1 MAFGYPV
8 SLDLEGRRCVVV
20 GGGTVAEHKV
30 RGLLDAGA
38 AVTVVAGEFT
48 PALRELAARGE
59 LELLE
64 RPYAPGDLAGAFLT
78 IAATDDDAV
87 NAEVFAE
94 ASERK
99 VLCNAVDDVGHCH
112 FAAPSI
118 VRRGDLTISVSTGG
132 KAPALAKRLR
142 QTLSGQFGQEWGVL
156 VEVLAQARAAAL
168 EGSGGT
174 RNVDFGTWA
183 QRWALAL
190 DGDLAGMVRDG
201 RAAEVAEDVRS
212 ALAGEA
218 PDGGDRDG
226 MQGSVAIVGAGPGD
240 PQLISVRG
248 RRLLDAADVVVYDRL
263 VHPSLWEG
271 KEAIDAGKEPGAHRV
286 DQAQINELLVRLA
299 REGRRVVR
307 LKGGDPFV
315 FGRGA
320 EEADALAAAGIRY
333 EVVPGIT
340 SAVAALGVAGI
351 PVTDRRL
358 ASSFAVVT
366 GHCATGEVDWDRLA
380 TAVDTLVVLMGLRRL
395 PEIVERL
402 LAAGRPGDTPAA
414 VVENGSLPGQR
425 VVASSLADL
434 PAAVARAGMSPP
446 ATIVVGEVVRFLRDQ
461 NHHAGGRSAGLSALT
476 FQAGTEHLADLAGAE
491 DRPGRR
497 PGDPRTAPL

>member
-1 MAFGYPV
+1 MAFRYPV

-30 RGLLDAGA
+30 QGLLDAGA
-38 AVTVVAGEFT
+38 AVTVVAGAFT
-48 PALRELAARGE
+48 PALHELAARGE
-59 LELLE
+59 LDLLE
-64 RPYAPGDLAGAFLT
+64 RPYARGDLAGAFLT
-78 IAATDDDAV
+78 IAATDDGAV

-99 VLCNAVDDVGHCH
+99 VLCNAVDDVEHCH
-112 FAAPSI
+112 FAASSI

-142 QTLSGQFGQEWGVL
+142 QNLAAQFGDEWGVL

-174 RNVDFGTWA
+174 RDVDFATWA

-190 DGDLAGMVRDG
+190 DGDLAGMVREG
-201 RAAEVAEDVRS
+201 RAGEVSEIVRS

-218 PDGGDRDG
+218 PDGGDRNETE
-226 MQGSVAIVGAGPGD
+226 GSVAIVGAGPGD
-240 PQLISVRG
+240 PRLISVQG
-248 RRLLDAADVVVYDRL
+248 RQLLDAADVVVYDRL

-271 KEAIDAGKEPGAHRV
+271 KDAIDAGKEPGAHRV
-286 DQAQINELLVRLA
+286 DQDQINELLVRLA

-320 EEADALAAAGIRY
+320 EEADALAAAGVRY
-333 EVVPGIT
+333 EVVPGVT
-340 SAVAALGVAGI
+340 SAVAAVGAAGI
-351 PVTDRRL
+351 PVTDRRFS
-358 ASSFAVVT
+358 SSFAVVT

-395 PEIVERL
+395 PEIVGRL
-402 LAAGRPGDTPAA
+402 LAAGQPGDTPAA

-425 VVASSLADL
+425 VVSSSLAEL
-434 PAAVARAGMSPP
+434 PAAVDRAGLSPP
-446 ATIVVGEVVRFLRDQ
+446 AVIVVGDVVRLRRERVDRDPGEKF
-461 NHHAGGRSAGLSALT
+461 AGFSVAAT
-476 FQAGTEHLADLAGAE
+476 DNFADLAGAK
-491 DRPGRR
+491 RVPKG
-497 PGDPRTAPL
+497 

>member
-1 MAFGYPV
+1 MAAFGYPV

-30 RGLLDAGA
+30 QGLLDAGA
-38 AVTVVAGEFT
+38 AVTVVAGAFT
-48 PALRELAARGE
+48 SALRELAARGE
-59 LELLE
+59 VELLH
-64 RPYAPGDLAGAFLT
+64 RPYARGDLAGAFLT
-78 IAATDDDAV
+78 IAATDDGAV

-94 ASERK
+94 ASEGN
-99 VLCNAVDDVGHCH
+99 VLCNAVDDVAHCH

-142 QTLSGQFGQEWGVL
+142 QTLSAQFGDEWGVL
-156 VEVLAQARAAAL
+156 VDVLAESRAAAL
-168 EGSGGT
+168 ARNGGT
-174 RNVDFGTWA
+174 RDVDFATWA
-183 QRWALAL
+183 ERWALAL

-201 RAAEVAEDVRS
+201 RAAEVAEIVRS
-212 ALAGEA
+212 ALAGE
-218 PDGGDRDG
+218 PPSRSD
-226 MQGSVAIVGAGPGD
+226 GSVAIVGAGPGD
-240 PQLISVRG
+240 PGLISVRG
-248 RRLLDAADVVVYDRL
+248 RQLLDAADVVVYDRL

-271 KEAIDAGKEPGAHRV
+271 KDAVDAGKEPGAHRV

-320 EEADALAAAGIRY
+320 EEVDALAAAGIRY
-333 EVVPGIT
+333 EVVPGVT
-340 SAVAALGVAGI
+340 SAVAALGAAGI
-351 PVTDRRL
+351 PVTDRRVS
-358 ASSFAVVT
+358 SSFAVVT

-380 TAVDTLVVLMGLRRL
+380 MAVDTLVVLMGLRRL

-414 VVENGSLPGQR
+414 VVGNGSLPDQR
-425 VVASSLADL
+425 VVTSTLAEL
-434 PAAVARAGMSPP
+434 PAAVALAGVSPP
-446 ATIVVGEVVRFLRDQ
+446 AVIVVGDVVRLRGSD
-461 NHHAGGRSAGLSALT
+461 LSA
-476 FQAGTEHLADLAGAE
+476 ARDPLAERLA
-491 DRPGRR
+491 RPS
-497 PGDPRTAPL
+497 

>member
-30 RGLLDAGA
+30 QGLLDAGA

-48 PALRELAARGE
+48 PALQELAARGE
-59 LELLE
+59 LELLH
-64 RPYAPGDLAGAFLT
+64 RPYARGDLAGAFLT
-78 IAATDDDAV
+78 IAATDDGAV

-142 QTLSGQFGQEWGVL
+142 QTLSGQFGDEWGVL
-156 VEVLAQARAAAL
+156 VEILAQARAAAL

-174 RNVDFGTWA
+174 RDVDFTTWA

-190 DGDLAGMVRDG
+190 DGDLAGMVREG
-201 RAAEVAEDVRS
+201 RAAEVAEGVR
-212 ALAGEA
+212 AVLAGEA
-218 PDGGDRDG
+218 PDRNERE
-226 MQGSVAIVGAGPGD
+226 GSVAIVGAGPGD
-240 PQLISVRG
+240 PRLISVRG
-248 RRLLDAADVVVYDRL
+248 RQLLDAADVVVYDRL

-271 KEAIDAGKEPGAHRV
+271 KDAIDAGKEPGAHRV

-320 EEADALAAAGIRY
+320 EEADALSAAGIRY

-340 SAVAALGVAGI
+340 SAVAALGAAGI

-358 ASSFAVVT
+358 SSSFAVVT

-414 VVENGSLPGQR
+414 VVENGSLPAQR

-446 ATIVVGEVVRFLRDQ
+446 ATVVVGDVVRLLRRGE
-461 NHHAGGRSAGLSALT
+461 HHDPGERSAAFSVAAT
-476 FQAGTEHLADLAGAE
+476 DNLADLAGAE
-491 DRPGRR
+491 GRPHRRPGRR
-497 PGDPRTAPL
+497 PGDARITPL

>member
-30 RGLLDAGA
+30 QGLLDARA
-38 AVTVVAGEFT
+38 AVTVVAAAFT

-59 LELLE
+59 LELLH
-64 RPYAPGDLAGAFLT
+64 RPYARGDLAGAFLT
-78 IAATDDDAV
+78 IAATDDGAV

-99 VLCNAVDDVGHCH
+99 VLCNAVDDVTHCH

-142 QTLSGQFGQEWGVL
+142 QILAAQFGDEWGVL
-156 VEVLAQARAAAL
+156 IEVLAHARAAAL

-174 RNVDFGTWA
+174 RDVDFATWA
-183 QRWALAL
+183 QRWAVAL
-190 DGDLAGMVRDG
+190 DGDLVGMVREG
-201 RAAEVAEDVRS
+201 RAGEVAEIVRS
-212 ALAGEA
+212 ALAGELPAGAAA
-218 PDGGDRDG
+218 P
-226 MQGSVAIVGAGPGD
+226 GSVAIVGAGPGD
-240 PQLISVRG
+240 PRLISVRG
-248 RRLLDAADVVVYDRL
+248 RQLLDAADVVVYDRL
-263 VHPSLWEG
+263 VHPSLWAG
-271 KEAIDAGKEPGAHRV
+271 KDAIDAGKEPGAHRV

-320 EEADALAAAGIRY
+320 EEAEALAAAGVRY

-340 SAVAALGVAGI
+340 SAVAAVGAAGI

-358 ASSFAVVT
+358 SSSFAVVT

-425 VVASSLADL
+425 VVASSLAEL
-434 PAAVARAGMSPP
+434 PAAVGRAALSPP
-446 ATIVVGEVVRFLRDQ
+446 AVIVVGDVVRLFRGPAQHGPEEKL
-461 NHHAGGRSAGLSALT
+461 AGVSVATTAT
-476 FQAGTEHLADLAGAE
+476 TDTLADLAGAKRVPKE
-491 DRPGRR
+491 
-497 PGDPRTAPL
+497 